1 MEFIKNF
8 PFFSIVL
15 CMISAT
21 ISSVLSGKNAKRLS
35 MFVVSAVGV
44 MSAFVLYYVVH
55 TGESFV
61 YLMGHHPAPWGNE
74 LRVGVLEGL
83 MAFFFS
89 IIMMLAL
96 LGGMKQ
102 IFKDV
107 SENKLNLYFIM
118 IDLLLASLLALIY
131 TNDLFNAYVFI
142 EINTLA
148 ACGLIM
154 SKQNGRTLVGTM
166 KYMVMSLVGSGLI
179 LFGLSILYGVTGH
192 LLMPNIK
199 ESVIALA
206 ATGQYRVPVLV
217 TITMVMVGLAIKSA
231 LYPFHNWLPDT
242 YSYGTATSSA
252 LLSSL
257 VSKSYIFLLLKIV
270 YRVVGFEVIA
280 GSGILNIF
288 FVFGLAGMIMGSIR
302 ALAQNDIRKM
312 IAYSSV
318 AQIGYIYM
326 GIGLGT
332 KVGMYAAIFHIM
344 SHAASKA
351 LLFISANGLSVASG
365 NGKQFADLKGAG
377 YRNKL
382 AGFGFM
388 VGSLSMVGIPM
399 FAGFISKLNFALGAF
414 ESPAKMMPTLLC
426 LAISTVLNAGYFIRA
441 VIVLYTP
448 EAKAEQPENSY
459 KRDYAFIVSVVCFI
473 ILNFVLGMFSGPIM
487 EAIRSG
493 ISMFA

>member
-21 ISSVLSGKNAKRLS
+21 ISSILSGKNAKRLT
-35 MFVVSAVGV
+35 MFVVSAVSI
-44 MSAFVLYYVVH
+44 MSGCVLFYVLKI
-55 TGESFV
+55 GESFT
-61 YLMGHHPAPWGNE
+61 YLMGHYAAPWGNE
-74 LRVGVLEGL
+74 LRVGVLEGV
-83 MAFFFS
+83 MVFFFS
-89 IIMMLAL
+89 IIMLISL

-107 SENKLNLYFIM
+107 TETKLNLYFIM

-142 EINTLA
+142 EINTIA

-154 SKQNGRTLVGTM
+154 CKENGRTLVGSM

-192 LLMPNIK
+192 LLMPNIG
-199 ESVIALA
+199 EAV
-206 ATGQYRVPVLV
+206 ATLTATDAFRIPVLV
-217 TITMVMVGLAIKSA
+217 TIAMVTVGLAIKSA

-257 VSKSYIFLLLKIV
+257 VSKSYIFLLIKIV

-280 GSGILNIF
+280 ASGILNIF
-288 FVFGLAGMIMGSIR
+288 FVFGLAGMIMGSVR

-332 KVGMYAAIFHIM
+332 KVGMYAALFHIM

-351 LLFISANGLSVASG
+351 LLFISANGLSLVSG
-365 NGKQFADLKGAG
+365 NEKQFKALKGAG
-377 YRNKL
+377 FRNKL

-388 VGSLSMVGIPM
+388 VGSLSMVGIPL
-399 FAGFISKLNFALGAF
+399 FAGFISKLNFAEAAF
-414 ESPAKMMPTLLC
+414 ATPGKMMPTLLC
-426 LAISTVLNAGYFIRA
+426 LAISTVLNAAYFIRA

-448 EAKAEQPENSY
+448 VTKEEQPENHY
-459 KRDYAFIVSVVCFI
+459 RRDYSFIVSVVCFV
-473 ILNFVLGMFSGPIM
+473 ILNFILGMFSGPIM
-487 EAIRSG
+487 EAIQNG
-493 ISMFA
+493 VSMFA

>member
-217 TITMVMVGLAIKSA
+217 TITMV
-231 LYPFHNWLPDT
+231 W
-242 YSYGTATSSA
+242 
-252 LLSSL
+252 
-257 VSKSYIFLLLKIV
+257 
-270 YRVVGFEVIA
+270 
-280 GSGILNIF
+280 
-288 FVFGLAGMIMGSIR
+288 
-302 ALAQNDIRKM
+302 
-312 IAYSSV
+312 
-318 AQIGYIYM
+318 
-326 GIGLGT
+326 
-332 KVGMYAAIFHIM
+332 
-344 SHAASKA
+344 
-351 LLFISANGLSVASG
+351 
-365 NGKQFADLKGAG
+365 
-377 YRNKL
+377 
-382 AGFGFM
+382 
-388 VGSLSMVGIPM
+388 
-399 FAGFISKLNFALGAF
+399 
-414 ESPAKMMPTLLC
+414 
-426 LAISTVLNAGYFIRA
+426 
-441 VIVLYTP
+441 
-448 EAKAEQPENSY
+448 
-459 KRDYAFIVSVVCFI
+459 
-473 ILNFVLGMFSGPIM
+473 
-487 EAIRSG
+487 
-493 ISMFA
+493 